1 MKEDELWIPPSS
13 SKESTASGVKSP
25 RFTMRFAGFF
35 FFVSALAE
43 LVSIVSPVA
52 LFGAERSG
60 IVAVI
65 YHLLYIGIY
74 GGMGL
79 GLWTAKPWGFQ
90 MIFTG
95 TLVYSVDRLLFI
107 MYGQATSSLLSDYG
121 EMIGAGGQ
129 ELVAQ
134 ASALTV
140 VATLIAWWGFV
151 GYVYF
156 KRDYFQEPSDS

>member
-1 MKEDELWIPPSS
+1 
-13 SKESTASGVKSP
+13 
-25 RFTMRFAGFF
+25 
-35 FFVSALAE
+35 
-43 LVSIVSPVA
+43 
-52 LFGAERSG
+52 
-60 IVAVI
+60 
-65 YHLLYIGIY
+65 
-74 GGMGL
+74 
-79 GLWTAKPWGFQ
+79 
-90 MIFTG
+90 
-95 TLVYSVDRLLFI
+95 